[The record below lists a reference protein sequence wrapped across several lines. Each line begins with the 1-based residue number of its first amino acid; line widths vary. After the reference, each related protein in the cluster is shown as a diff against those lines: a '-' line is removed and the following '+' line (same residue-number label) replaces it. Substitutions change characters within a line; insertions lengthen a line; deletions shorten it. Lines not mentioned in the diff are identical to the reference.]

1 MSKENITFIYSAI
14 IREKHTILSEYTEF
28 SGNFSQI
35 ITQIMKDIILKID
48 NIPNICRI
56 YFYYGKYAVFFLKYN
71 KVYIITMFPNVKLN
85 NKEIIFAFLYSIFDS
100 LKSIKEIDIEKMDK
114 MKAYTLSTFSGVF
127 VEKIKSFYSNPDV
140 FINYLKNLQTFKI
153 FELPELYFESEVKLP
168 ILSKTQTHAEKKNNI
183 EEDDDI
189 SGDFGRQNSM
199 GTSLNSVIT
208 FDSFRDDFLNDGKEE
223 NNNLSNIYSS
233 NNIDNDKSENFL
245 KEIEIKEINT
255 SEEKVK
261 EINTETSHSS
271 VIKMSSTNIYITK
284 NNTCF
289 NCSLKV
295 KIIIFVIIILIL
307 IGIILGIVF
316 SI

>member
-35 ITQIMKDIILKID
+35 ITQIMKDIILKIE

-183 EEDDDI
+183 EEDENI

-199 GTSLNSVIT
+199 GTSLNSAIT
-208 FDSFRDDFLNDGKEE
+208 FDSFRDDFLNDGQEE

-261 EINTETSHSS
+261 EINTERSHSS
-271 VIKMSSTNIYITK
+271 VIKMNSPNIYITK